1 MDYVIS
7 IAPDGEINH
16 TLKDSFFNTRFLG
29 DRKINRMTEILFD
42 EDKQKFFIKWMVW
55 FNEDDTE
62 NLNKLSFDTYEEAVA
77 YEIEVVE
84 RNRRNMT
91 LVLDSSVSS

>member
-1 MDYVIS
+1 MDYTIS

-29 DRKINRMTEILFD
+29 DRKIRRMTEILFD
-42 EDKQKFFIKWMVW
+42 EATQKFFIKWMVW
-55 FNEDDTE
+55 SREADTE
-62 NLNKLSFDTYEEAVA
+62 AEEVSRFDTYEEAVE
-77 YEIEVVE
+77 YEIKTVE

-91 LVLDSSVSS
+91 LVLDYL